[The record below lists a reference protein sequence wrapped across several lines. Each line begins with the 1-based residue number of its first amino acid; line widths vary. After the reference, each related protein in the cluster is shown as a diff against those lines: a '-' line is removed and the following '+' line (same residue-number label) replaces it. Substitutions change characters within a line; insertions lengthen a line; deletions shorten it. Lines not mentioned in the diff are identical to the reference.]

1 MINIFS
7 SGFKSIKGFLKM
19 GLREIRRHLQK
30 ERQSAIRR
38 FRKQKRLNLMASS
51 GRHDFIVVL
60 DHLKP
65 AFNIGK
71 IFRSADAFGAAEV
84 HLVATNFFDPAPAKG
99 SFKWVPAKFHADFKS
114 CYEYLIGRHYTLF
127 MMETANGDMLSQI
140 KLPPKSAFIFGNEEF
155 GHSFNKDDYN
165 RIKSLKIPQ
174 FGRVESLNVSI
185 AASIVMYEYIRQ
197 NGSGF

>member
-1 MINIFS
+1 
-7 SGFKSIKGFLKM
+7 M
-19 GLREIRRHLQK
+19 GLREIRRHLRR

-38 FRKQKRLNLMASS
+38 FRKQKRLNSMASP

-84 HLVATNFFDPAPAKG
+84 HVVATNFFDPAPAKG
-99 SFKWVPAKFHADFKS
+99 SFKWVPAKFHVDFKS
-114 CYEYLIGRHYTLF
+114 CYEELIRRHYTLF
-127 MMETANGDMLSQI
+127 MMEAADGEALAYI
-140 KLPPKSAFIFGNEEF
+140 KLPAKSAFIFGNEEF

-165 RIKSLKIPQ
+165 AIKSLKIPQ

-185 AASIVMYEYIRQ
+185 AASIVMYEYVRQ
-197 NGSGF
+197 NGGGF